1 MKFIIQKC
9 VIAGCAVLTAAAQI
23 DSGGGKAQVG
33 SLTNHGSLGGTVAS
47 GTVQAGAVTN
57 HSGLI
62 EVLYAASF
70 TTEADANSNDIPD
83 SWEQEYFAGQGFDD
97 EVNFGLSQ
105 KILSVASYSL
115 GRSK

>member
-1 MKFIIQKC
+1 MKTLSSIFIIIGL
-9 VIAGCAVLTAAAQI
+9 IATPLNAQI

-33 SLTNHGSLGGTVAS
+33 SLTDHGSLGGTVAS
-47 GTVQAGAVTN
+47 GTLQAGAVTN

-83 SWEQEYFAGQGFDD
+83 SWEQEYFAGQG
-97 EVNFGLSQ
+97 LMM
-105 KILSVASYSL
+105 
-115 GRSK
+115 R